1 MAWRQMASSDDVARL
16 KSLDRIAMIAEI
28 VVLAIMLV
36 VAGQYAL
43 PLLRGWY
50 GVLFFGGAVVLGLL
64 VPLGM
69 QWRRRESASADGVI
83 LSSAFILFGS
93 AVLRIAL
100 VQAGQL

>member
-1 MAWRQMASSDDVARL
+1 M
-16 KSLDRIAMIAEI
+16 
-28 VVLAIMLV
+28 LA
-36 VAGQYAL
+36 VAGQYAA

-50 GVLFFGGAVVLGLL
+50 GLVFLGGAVVLGLL

-69 QWRRRESASADGVI
+69 QWSRRQRASADGVI
-83 LSSAFILFGS
+83 LSSTLILFGS